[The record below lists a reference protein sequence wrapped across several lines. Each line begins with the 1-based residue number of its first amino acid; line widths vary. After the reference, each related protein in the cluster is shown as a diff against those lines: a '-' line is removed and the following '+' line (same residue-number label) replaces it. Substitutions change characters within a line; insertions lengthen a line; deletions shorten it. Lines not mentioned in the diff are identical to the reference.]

1 MLVCDI
7 NEAGAQTTA
16 AKDTNNLVAYKMDV
30 TKNADWKAT
39 MSSVKEKFG
48 RCDIL
53 INNAGWS
60 YVNKPTLDVT
70 EEEFEKV
77 FDVNVKGVYLGC
89 QAWVGQAIERKE
101 GGVIVNIASVGA
113 TRPRPG
119 LVWYNASKGAVW
131 NVSPLYTQNA
141 E

>member
-16 AKDTNNLVAYKMDV
+16 AKDSNNLAAHKMDV

-39 MSSVKEKFG
+39 MSVVKEKFG

-89 QAWVGQAIERKE
+89 QAWIGQAIERKE

-131 NVSPLYTQNA
+131 NVSSLCTRDA
-141 E
+141 G